1 MVVMFM
7 LYHMKKNTVKLS
19 IVYEESFNDD
29 KKKVRE
35 IYIREKLLEEYLSL
49 KSIENDKDKIS
60 KVKFS
65 NNLIVENFYEK
76 YQ

>member
-49 KSIENDKDKIS
+49 KSIENDKEKIS